1 MLNFLKIFAN
11 LQTLVHEDREAAYRQ
26 QVGHL
31 KEVWNDDAYGL
42 ERLLRLFLCLA
53 QFIFPLL
60 LLRDIFGRFGAISR
74 KLSVEFYNLLKLFFP
89 LAILYSGLYRYHF
102 IIAVV
107 IYLLS
112 ETILHLLNLIF
123 LEDVHAAAVSYRRSI
138 LLLLLHYLEVILDF
152 AVIYIGFDLLSEKL
166 SWVSAVYFS
175 LVAGATVGFGDI
187 YAKGTAGQLVVIA
200 QLLICI
206 LFVLLFI
213 NHFAQRAEK

>member
-1 MLNFLKIFAN
+1 MLNFLKVFVNPQA
-11 LQTLVHEDREAAYRQ
+11 LVHEEREAAYQQ
-26 QVGHL
+26 QVRHL

-60 LLRDIFGRFGAISR
+60 LIRDIFGRFGAISR
-74 KLSVEFYNLLKLFFP
+74 KLSVEFYNLFKLVLP
-89 LAILYSGLYRYHF
+89 LAILYFGLYRYHF

-112 ETILHLLNLIF
+112 ETIIDILSLIF
-123 LEDVHAAAVSYRRSI
+123 LEDVHAAAASYRRSMI
-138 LLLLLHYLEVILDF
+138 LLLLHYLEVILDF

-187 YAKGTAGQLVVIA
+187 HAQGPGGQLVVIT
-200 QLLICI
+200 QLLVCI
-206 LFVLLFI
+206 LFILLFI
-213 NHFAQRAEK
+213 NHFAQRTDR

>member
-11 LQTLVHEDREAAYRQ
+11 PQALVHEEREAAYQQ
-26 QVGHL
+26 QVRHL

-60 LLRDIFGRFGAISR
+60 LIRDIFGRFGAISR
-74 KLSVEFYNLLKLFFP
+74 KLSVEFYNLFKLVLP
-89 LAILYSGLYRYHF
+89 LAILYFGLYRYHF

-112 ETILHLLNLIF
+112 ETILHILNLIF
-123 LEDVHAAAVSYRRSI
+123 LEDVHSVAVSYRRSM
-138 LLLLLHYLEVILDF
+138 LLLFLHYLEVVLDF

-166 SWVSAVYFS
+166 SAVSAIYFS
-175 LVAGATVGFGDI
+175 MVLSTTVGFGDI
-187 YAKGTAGQLVVIA
+187 HAKGASGQSVVIA
-200 QLLICI
+200 QLIVCV
-206 LFVLLFI
+206 LFILLFI
-213 NHFAQRAEK
+213 NHFAQRAQK